1 MIEGIKDII
10 FLKCGD
16 PEMNGVRKSAPPP
29 PPPPLGSGI
38 EADTRF
44 INDDKVVILTV
55 KLQLYYITY
64 LFRFLTGE

>member
-1 MIEGIKDII
+1 MA
-10 FLKCGD
+10 C
-16 PEMNGVRKSAPPP
+16 VKSAPPP